1 MAGGSMNRR
10 KPSNMRQTNMRTDV
24 IVPISLVTMTIAC
37 MAPSLRAQEAD
48 VGKYASQVCASCHGP
63 RGESVSPGFPKIAGQ
78 RAEYLE
84 NQMKAFRDRTRADPM
99 AQAYM
104 WGMTSQ
110 LSDDTIKKLAVF
122 YSGQKPPQGKAA
134 DPKLAQAGKAIYEG
148 GIPAAKVQACAT
160 CHGKNAE
167 GNGIFPRLAG
177 QHAEYL
183 VKQLVLFKS
192 SMREGSNAPV
202 MHNVSTGIALEQM
215 EAVAAYL
222 ASK

>member
-1 MAGGSMNRR
+1 MDMKTHS
-10 KPSNMRQTNMRTDV
+10 
-24 IVPISLVTMTIAC
+24 IVRISLATLISCVA
-37 MAPSLRAQEAD
+37 ASPRAQEAD
-48 VGKYASQVCASCHGP
+48 VAKYASQVCASCHGP
-63 RGESVSPGFPKIAGQ
+63 RGDSISPAFPKLAGQ

-84 NQMKAFRDRTRADPM
+84 NQLKAFRDRTRADPM

-110 LSDDTIKKLAVF
+110 LSEGTIKKLAAF
-122 YSGQKPPQGKAA
+122 YSGQKPAPGKTKDA
-134 DPKLAQAGKAIYEG
+134 KLAQMGKAIFEG

-160 CHGKNAE
+160 CHGANAE
-167 GNGIFPRLAG
+167 GNAIFPRLAG
-177 QHAEYL
+177 QHGEYL

-192 SMREGSNAPV
+192 SMREGGNAPI
-202 MHNVSTGIALEQM
+202 MHGVTTGMSFDQM

>member
-1 MAGGSMNRR
+1 
-10 KPSNMRQTNMRTDV
+10 MRTDL

-37 MAPSLRAQEAD
+37 MAPSLRAQDAD

-63 RGESVSPGFPKIAGQ
+63 RGDSISPAFPKIAGQ

-110 LSDDTIKKLAVF
+110 LSDDAIKKLAVF
-122 YSGQKPPQGKAA
+122 YSGQKPAAGKAGN
-134 DPKLAQAGKAIYEG
+134 PRLAQSGKAIYES
-148 GIPAAKVQACAT
+148 GIPAEKVQACAA

-202 MHNVSTGIALEQM
+202 MHNVSTGIAFEQM
-215 EAVAAYL
+215 EAVAAYI